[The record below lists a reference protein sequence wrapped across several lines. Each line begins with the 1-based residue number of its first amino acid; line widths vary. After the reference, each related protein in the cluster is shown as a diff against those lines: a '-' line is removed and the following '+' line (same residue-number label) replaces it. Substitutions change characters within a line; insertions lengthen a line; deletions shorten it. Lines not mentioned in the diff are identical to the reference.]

1 MQIADNFPKDALP
14 PRGGALDINSQL
26 RMQQLRHRR
35 ILRQHAVSHW
45 WPFALLIVLGS
56 VAAGIAGQFA
66 YDFPIYVFGPILG
79 LVVFYLVAWRVELGL
94 LITAICSSPFLP
106 KAFSAKSLDI
116 YPAILLLIWLFCV
129 LLVMT
134 AFHVKKPVLPSFW
147 AIWPL
152 LGLLSLAFISN
163 FMVQFTWTAGVP
175 HKIYST
181 PIIYSEI
188 YGIALFFLPLIVIAV
203 TTAALTEKDDWIEFI
218 LNAFLILAI
227 LLALFVIIQFKR
239 IGASVYSFRFSDP
252 KLGYMPLKAIAQLL
266 GLGSI
271 IAYARF
277 LYATRLRTRILYGVC
292 MVTCLLAVF
301 FCLENSW
308 WLEVGV
314 ALVVI
319 TLAYSRR
326 LFLICC
332 TLVLPLAPLLKGEIA
347 KLAVV
352 KSADYYRLIIWQDS
366 LRVWSKQPILGVG
379 PGNFWAYD
387 QRFTQLGLYLRQFE
401 KTGLGVS
408 HNGFLQM
415 LGEVGP
421 LGLFFYL
428 AFIVVTTVVSARLFQ
443 RSKIKS
449 KPSSGLLKLL
459 DLNFSSEVEKEKRN
473 DRILGLIGLGLICGS
488 AVGDFTS
495 GAFFL
500 QPRQIGSA
508 SGLPQI
514 MTSWIVWGCVIYKDK
529 LWRIAQ
535 RGFRS
540 RRPLN
545 ILFSK
550 EKAEE

>member
-1 MQIADNFPKDALP
+1 MQIADNFAKGALP
-14 PRGGALDINSQL
+14 PRGGAPDISSQL
-26 RMQQLRHRR
+26 REQQLRHRR
-35 ILRQHAVSHW
+35 ILRQYAVKHW
-45 WPFALLIVLGS
+45 WPFVLLIVLAS

-66 YDFPIYVFGPILG
+66 YNFPIYVFGPIIG
-79 LVVFYLVAWRVELGL
+79 LVIFYLVAWRVELGL

-106 KAFSAKSLDI
+106 KAFSAKSLDF

-134 AFHVKKPVLPSFW
+134 AFHAKKPVLPSFW
-147 AIWPL
+147 VIWPL
-152 LGLLSLAFISN
+152 LGLLALAFISN
-163 FMVQFTWTAGVP
+163 FMVQLTWTPGVP

-188 YGIALFFLPLIVIAV
+188 YGIALFFLPLIIIAV
-203 TTAALTEKDDWIEFI
+203 TTAALTEKDHWIEFI
-218 LNAFLILAI
+218 LDAFLILAM
-227 LLALFVIIQFKR
+227 LLAVFVIVQFKR
-239 IGASVYSFRFSDP
+239 IGATIYTFRFSDP

-266 GLGSI
+266 GLGTI

-277 LYATRLRTRILYGVC
+277 LYAARLRIRILYGVC
-292 MVTCLLAVF
+292 LVMFLVAVF

-308 WLEVGV
+308 WLEVGI
-314 ALVVI
+314 ALVVM
-319 TLAYSRR
+319 TFVYSRR
-326 LFLICC
+326 LFAICC
-332 TLVLPLAPLLKGEIA
+332 ILVLPFAPLLKGEIT

-352 KSADYYRLIIWQDS
+352 KSADYYRLIIWQDA
-366 LRVWSKQPILGVG
+366 LRVWSKQPVLGVG

-387 QRFTQLGLYLRQFE
+387 QRFTQLGIYLRQFD

-428 AFIVVTTVVSARLFQ
+428 AFIVIMAVVSARLFR
-443 RSKIKS
+443 RSKTES
-449 KPSSGLLKLL
+449 KPASGLWKLL
-459 DLNFSSEVEKEKRN
+459 GLNFASDVEKEKRN
-473 DRILGLIGLGLICGS
+473 DRILALIALGLVLGS

-529 LWRIAQ
+529 LWRMAQ

-540 RRPLN
+540 RRPLS

-550 EKAEE
+550 EKAEK